1 VHAYDRYLCHR
12 DVKSFNFLV
21 DHQFNVKIADLEL
34 GVRDKEDVSRRRR
47 TGSRH
52 SGRTNR
58 RREEKTAH
66 GWRSWLSSVSNST
79 ANTLFPSD
87 RGDDHNDEA
96 ALLSNQSRHHLAQ
109 AMDGGMGDDDGS
121 FGTGRSGHSTGS
133 YSSHTSRNHLDAKD
147 QNLVD
152 ELLANW
158 MAPEVITHRKFQQPS
173 DVYALGTVMWEI
185 LAKQL
190 PFEQCQTQR
199 EIRHLIVSGYQH
211 PIPVEAQDSPLA
223 YIIQQCWNMDPSRRP
238 KAIDVVR
245 FLEKILYE
253 DVFRSRIPEGFIAHA
268 PDFTTMMH
276 YYEACYRKAT
286 VSDVQSQLRL
296 HVPNDPDGG
305 KGGFF
310 ARFWG
315 IFSRGG
321 GDNRRR
327 RPHSSSTHSASRASS
342 SRATSGTRH
351 PSAMSNGR
359 DSGTNK
365 VLAML
370 NPNAN
375 HYEED
380 DDADFAFTLPSY
392 SVRGSELNSSATAL
406 SVAADLRSSMKG
418 RRSLQ
423 QQQQQQKQKERDGRK
438 SGVHPPG
445 VTNKRATSTDA
456 VAADKLENEPHR
468 RSPKSMTRKAPTR
481 DDIDMD
487 LDSDVAADD
496 LESHNSRSHRSG
508 DDAEEDD
515 DEDDDDE
522 DDRQQSNDG
531 YMSSLARLAMPMPPA
546 AMDAVRMVKEESY
559 WYELEASKEA
569 WAVVTPKAPYIIV
582 HGTKTWFQ
590 RFSQVTSTPASGFA
604 GPDAPMLSLLA
615 LLAPEIEAMPQQ
627 THATN
632 SYVQLAAQQTP
643 ALSPDGGGRA
653 VGEGETNGFRKMRS
667 ASAKEVL
674 KALQR
679 QEEYHGVLALHMPN
693 IQAATNRPFHHLS
706 SGSTN
711 AHSASN
717 RSGESGSLMSLSRT
731 YSSHLGNASVA
742 VDASGR
748 LSGVNTMFS
757 VHIYPVHY
765 NRAIAMANTDSIDSN
780 AAYNVAAQVPTSSA
794 EATVAPVDITGGA
807 AATTTAAPIAAEEP
821 LILPPLHQTT
831 QPDAPHLFN
840 APVTS
845 SSVLPPSS
853 PKRTPM
859 PTTDMPPSAE
869 DRPSTSAAPAPM
881 TPSRG
886 GRIASYI
893 DDFRS
898 KQGLTPTA
906 ATTPPPSSVAA
917 HSAVDISTVQ
927 AQAPSAAAASAA
939 PRSTTSKVVGDNH
952 SQGPS
957 NHTTTSRT
965 SFFTSRASLGP
976 NAVKG
981 NTPGPGRDDRQL
993 IYYAILFHELR
1004 EQSEQFLHPPPPS
1017 AATAAST
1024 VGRFFSRSAIPAG
1037 ESKQPHEDQV
1047 FDEADA
1053 AGTMSRTYSRNASRH
1068 GLQRDIYRMDEEDEE
1083 QSVSLAEEEDEYVRR
1098 YRESSSGGS
1107 IPSLSNSRS
1116 VSVNPPSNIAA
1127 SSVPSL
1133 LMYGDKE
1140 HGVEEGL

>member
-1 VHAYDRYLCHR
+1 MHAYDRYLCHR

-87 RGDDHNDEA
+87 RGEDHNDDA
-96 ALLSNQSRHHLAQ
+96 ALLSNQSRHHLTQ
-109 AMDGGMGDDDGS
+109 AMEGGLGDDDGS
-121 FGTGRSGHSTGS
+121 VGTGRSGHSTGS

-190 PFEQCQTQR
+190 PFEECQTQR
-199 EIRHLIVSGYQH
+199 EIRQLIVSGYQH
-211 PIPVEAQDSPLA
+211 PIPIEAQDSPLA

-305 KGGFF
+305 KGFF

-315 IFSRGG
+315 MFSRGG
-321 GDNRRR
+321 TDHRRR

-342 SRATSGTRH
+342 SRATSSARP
-351 PSAMSNGR
+351 PSGMSNGR
-359 DSGTNK
+359 DSGSNK

-380 DDADFAFTLPSY
+380 DDVDFAFTLPSY

-423 QQQQQQKQKERDGRK
+423 QQQQQQKQKERGGH
-438 SGVHPPG
+438 SQGTTH
-445 VTNKRATSTDA
+445 KRATSTDA
-456 VAADKLENEPHR
+456 VAADKVENEQHG
-468 RSPKSMTRKAPTR
+468 RSPKSMIRKAPRR
-481 DDIDMD
+481 DNIDID
-487 LDSDVAADD
+487 LDSDVATDD
-496 LESHNSRSHRSG
+496 IESRHSRGDRS
-508 DDAEEDD
+508 DD
-515 DEDDDDE
+515 DIDVEDDDDE
-522 DDRQQSNDG
+522 ENSEDGRQQSNDG

-643 ALSPDGGGRA
+643 TLSPDGSRT

-711 AHSASN
+711 ANSASN
-717 RSGESGSLMSLSRT
+717 KSGESGSLMSLSRT
-731 YSSHLGNASVA
+731 YSSHLGNATVA

-780 AAYNVAAQVPTSSA
+780 AAFNVAAQVPTSSTDA
-794 EATVAPVDITGGA
+794 TTVAPVDIAGGFIA
-807 AATTTAAPIAAEEP
+807 GTTATAAAPIPAEEP

-831 QPDAPHLFN
+831 QPDAPDLFN
-840 APVTS
+840 ASTA
-845 SSVLPPSS
+845 SSVLPSS
-853 PKRTPM
+853 PKRSSMP
-859 PTTDMPPSAE
+859 PTTDVSSSTE
-869 DRPSTSAAPAPM
+869 DRSSITAAPM

-898 KQGLTPTA
+898 KQGLTPTG
-906 ATTPPPSSVAA
+906 ATTPPPPAPSVAHA
-917 HSAVDISTVQ
+917 GVDISTMQ
-927 AQAPSAAAASAA
+927 PSASATTA
-939 PRSTTSKVVGDNH
+939 PRSAISKAVGDNH

-957 NHTTTSRT
+957 NQTTTSRT
-965 SFFTSRASLGP
+965 SFFTSRASLGGS
-976 NAVKG
+976 NALKN
-981 NTPGPGRDDRQL
+981 NTTGPGRDDRQL

-1004 EQSEQFLHPPPPS
+1004 EQSEQFLHPPAP
-1017 AATAAST
+1017 AAASAAST
-1024 VGRFFSRSAIPAG
+1024 VGRFFSRSAIPAS
-1037 ESKQPHEDQV
+1037 ESKHDDAV

-1053 AGTMSRTYSRNASRH
+1053 ARTMSRTYSRNASRH

-1083 QSVSLAEEEDEYVRR
+1083 QSVSLAEEEDDYVRR
-1098 YRESSSGGS
+1098 YRESSCGGS
-1107 IPSLSNSRS
+1107 IPSLSNSRT
-1116 VSVNPPSNIAA
+1116 VSVNPPAPTST
-1127 SSVPSL
+1127 PSL
-1133 LMYGDKE
+1133 LYPMMYGDKE
-1140 HGVEEGL
+1140 HSVEEGL